1 MIINFE
7 YGLIHKGFEYGWYKK
22 DLYRLPSTSNN
33 KNYGF
38 KKLASIT
45 IGHGVGYRLKTNKM
59 INYFIAFLIGWAT
72 GILSIKVFERE
83 KKIEY
88 TEFNYDKLNNQIFGD
103 MKLKT

>member
-45 IGHGVGYRLKTNKM
+45 IGNGVGYRLKRDKFT
-59 INYFIAFLIGWAT
+59 T
-72 GILSIKVFERE
+72 GQLRE
-83 KKIEY
+83 KTIIINKKISIIKSDDCP
-88 TEFNYDKLNNQIFGD
+88 F
-103 MKLKT
+103 

>member
-1 MIINFE
+1 
-7 YGLIHKGFEYGWYKK
+7 
-22 DLYRLPSTSNN
+22 
-33 KNYGF
+33 
-38 KKLASIT
+38 
-45 IGHGVGYRLKTNKM
+45 M